1 MLLRFADAHTIQ
13 VRITNLANQE
23 QQKFKE
29 ENEKKIRA
37 EIQKL
42 STKQENEIN
51 AFKLKMKLAFDEYK
65 KKRALE
71 YDV

>member
-1 MLLRFADAHTIQ
+1 M
-13 VRITNLANQE
+13 RITNLSNQE
-23 QQKFKE
+23 QEKFKE
-29 ENEKKIRA
+29 ENEKKIKA

-42 STKQENEIN
+42 TTKQENELN

-65 KKRALE
+65 KKRAIE